1 MIVCSTPA
9 SACLPACSTS
19 YDGSI
24 KMWDANTMELVGE
37 KNHAHEGQRVNC
49 AAVGPDRMLYTGG
62 DDKVSPCGRTCC
74 HCSLG
79 GDQVHEEALQIAV
92 HWQA

>member
-1 MIVCSTPA
+1 MQHSSI
-9 SACLPACSTS
+9 CLSACSTS

-37 KNHAHEGQRVNC
+37 KNSAHEGQRVNC

-62 DDKVSPCGRTCC
+62 DDKVSTRRRTLSPLLAGR
-74 HCSLG
+74 
-79 GDQVHEEALQIAV
+79 
-92 HWQA
+92 